1 MKTICILRHAE
12 AAVDPLGT
20 NDVNRFLTDAGIA
33 AAIRLSYKIIGR
45 DLNFD
50 QVLVSTAKR
59 GVQTFE
65 YLNKVLEIDEEKV
78 IHKKEIYG
86 ASLANLLKIINQLDD
101 SRQTILMIG
110 HNPALSLLA
119 STLEKGY
126 PEIHLPPCGII
137 QINFEIDAWYEASEV
152 GGVQAWIDFPK

>member
-20 NDVNRFLTDAGIA
+20 NDLNRFLTDAGIA
-33 AAIRLSYKIIGR
+33 AAIRLSYKIKGR

-59 GVQTFE
+59 AEQTFE
-65 YLNKVLEIDEEKV
+65 YLNKVLEIPAKN
-78 IHKKEIYG
+78 IIYKKEIYEAG
-86 ASLANLLKIINQLDD
+86 LANLLKMIGNIDHSKN
-101 SRQTILMIG
+101 TILIIG

-119 STLEKGY
+119 EVLNFDQ
-126 PEIHLPPCGII
+126 INFHLPPCGLV
-137 QINFEIDAWYEASEV
+137 QINFEIETWHEASST
-152 GGVQAWIDFPK
+152 GGVKAWIDFPK